1 MRNNVL
7 IGLSGGPSVAINSS
21 LAGIIKKCSEK
32 NEIGKVYGAINGI
45 AGVLKERFVD
55 LNPYSD
61 ERSLEI
67 LKQTPAMALG
77 SCRHKVAE
85 EDYKIIEEVLLKYD
99 IGYFFYIGGNDSM
112 DTVLKLNR
120 YFKEKNIDIKVV
132 GVPKTID
139 NDLPV
144 TDHTPGFGS
153 SAKYLYHT
161 VSEIIRDSEIYPVQ
175 NVVIVEVMG
184 RNSGWL
190 TLASG
195 LPHFLGGAAP
205 HIICIPEIAFDEGEF
220 LRKIKK
226 CFETDKTVIA
236 VVSEGI
242 KDMNDEYVGMSTKS
256 GVVDS
261 FGHTYL
267 SGVGKYLEGLVMRE
281 IGCKVRSI
289 ELNVM
294 QRCSSHLASKCDIDE
309 AMAVG
314 EKAVLYALEGKSGV
328 TLVMNR
334 ISNEPYQ
341 MEIGITDVVNIANKA
356 KNVPGE
362 WFDLDNPDVKKDIA
376 SYMLPLIKGDI
387 EQIKDETGLPV
398 YINIK

>member
-1 MRNNVL
+1 MGNNVL
-7 IGLSGGPSVAINSS
+7 VGLSGGPSVAINSS
-21 LAGIIKKCSEK
+21 LAGIIKGCFSKK
-32 NEIGKVYGAINGI
+32 EIGKVYGAVNGI

-55 LNPYSD
+55 LSNYSD
-61 ERSLEI
+61 QRSLEI

-85 EDYKIIEEVLLKYD
+85 EDYKTIEEVFLKYE

-112 DTVLKLNR
+112 DTVLKLDR
-120 YFKEKNIDIKVV
+120 YFKEKKIDVKVV

-161 VSEIIRDSEIYPVQ
+161 VSEIIRDSEIYPVN

-195 LPHFLGGAAP
+195 LPRFLGGSAP
-205 HIICIPEIAFDEGEF
+205 HIVAIPEIAFDEGEF
-220 LRKIKK
+220 LRKIRK

-236 VVSEGI
+236 VVSEGV

-294 QRCSSHLASKCDIDE
+294 QRCSSHLASKCDIEE
-309 AMAVG
+309 AEAIG
-314 EKAVLYALEGKSGV
+314 EKAVDYALEGKSGI
-328 TLVMNR
+328 TLVFNR
-334 ISNEPYQ
+334 VSEKPYQ
-341 MEIGITDVVNIANKA
+341 VEIGITDVNNIANKA
-356 KNVPGE
+356 KDVPGE
-362 WFDLDNPDVKKDIA
+362 WFDLDSLDVQREIA
-376 SYMLPLIKGDI
+376 SYMLPLIRGDI
-387 EQIKDETGLPV
+387 TPIKDETGLPL
-398 YINIK
+398 YINMK